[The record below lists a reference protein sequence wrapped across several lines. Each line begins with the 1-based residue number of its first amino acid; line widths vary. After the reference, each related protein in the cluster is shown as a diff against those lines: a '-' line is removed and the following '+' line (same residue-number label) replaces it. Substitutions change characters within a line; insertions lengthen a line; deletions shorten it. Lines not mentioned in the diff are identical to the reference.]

1 MLIAERVKTV
11 IPAAPGVRVVGYR
24 CDSRWTPEYVAT
36 HDDLLWTAPV
46 VLWSV
51 YVRCFR
57 DEGEYTEAVDIRSVT
72 ADMDGMNDSQD
83 SVLGY
88 SHDDETAI
96 FSDPAWIDAARRAIE
111 NKLARRCQKGQPV
124 GVFSRIKT

>member
-57 DEGEYTEAVDIRSVT
+57 DERYIEDLDIRGVT
-72 ADMDGMNDSQD
+72 ADMDGMNDSQEF
-83 SVLGY
+83 VLGY
-88 SHDDETAI
+88 PTTTRPLSLAI
-96 FSDPAWIDAARRAIE
+96 PHGLTRHAVPLRTNS
-111 NKLARRCQKGQPV
+111 
-124 GVFSRIKT
+124 

>member
-57 DEGEYTEAVDIRSVT
+57 DEGEYTEDVDIRGVT
-72 ADMDGMNDSQD
+72 AGRHERFAGLR
-83 SVLGY
+83 LG
-88 SHDDETAI
+88 I
-96 FSDPAWIDAARRAIE
+96 FPRRRDRY
-111 NKLARRCQKGQPV
+111 L
-124 GVFSRIKT
+124 